1 MPASRPSITIG
12 VAMHKPYR
20 TPEDSMYLP
29 IHVGAAGSPDVLTE
43 LAQDNTGENISALNN
58 YFSELTALYWL
69 WKNNDSDYKG
79 IVHYR
84 RYFATNN
91 VLKWFKRDRFSRILG
106 KDELLRF
113 LENDNVIVP
122 MKRRYFIETV
132 QSHYAHTLYGEQL
145 DETRKVL
152 KNLNPEYVEVW
163 DEVIHKRS
171 AHIFNMMIM
180 DKDTFNRYCEWLFP
194 VLFELINRLDPAK
207 YNAFHARYPGRVSEI
222 LLNVWLKKNNIKT
235 RSVPTTYTEFIDWP
249 KKVTGFLKAKFMN
262 KKYSASF

>member
-1 MPASRPSITIG
+1 MPASKPSITIG
-12 VAMHKPYR
+12 VAMHKPYQI
-20 TPEDSMYLP
+20 PEDSMYLP
-29 IHVGAAGSPDVLTE
+29 IHVGAEARPDVLAE
-43 LAQDNTGENISALNN
+43 LVQDNTGDNISQLNN

-84 RYFATNN
+84 RYFATGN
-91 VLKWFKRDRFSRILG
+91 VLKWVNRDRFSRILS

-113 LENDNVIVP
+113 LKKNNVIVP

-132 QSHYAHTLYGEQL
+132 QSHYEHTLYGEQL

-152 KNLNPEYVEVW
+152 KDLNPEYVQVW
-163 DEVIHKRS
+163 DEIIHKRS

-207 YNAFHARYPGRVSEI
+207 YNAFHARYPGRISEI
-222 LLNVWLKKNNIKT
+222 LLNVWLKKNNVKT
-235 RSVPTTYTEFIDWP
+235 RSIPTTYTEFIDWP
-249 KKVTGFLKAKFMN
+249 KKVTGFLKAKFAN